1 MRKRI
6 FSFVLAAT
14 MVMSLAACGGGD
26 SKETA
31 KDDTTKAAAETKEGD
46 DGTQAASSGG
56 TGAIKFALIGPL
68 TGNNAYAGEAMF
80 NGAKMVIDEYNEAG
94 GYNGTPVE
102 YVEYDTKADA
112 NEGTMIAQK
121 LATDDSVT
129 ATIGPWSSTVGL
141 AMAPIIDDAGLIMYA
156 TSPSHADLTK
166 SSEWIIRQTPLAAT
180 LAYGCA
186 DTLLEAGYTN
196 GVYLYDNT
204 NEGATKGSELF
215 EERFTTGGG
224 TVTVEGYAAGTKDFT
239 PLMTKYKSQGIEFI
253 CMYGATADSALIC
266 TQARDMD
273 LDCLIQVNSMALND
287 EFNELIAGLE
297 EVYCCD
303 SYAADYPD
311 DAFQEFVSKYESLY
325 GEKPIVHGYF
335 GYCAAKRLLDTI
347 EEYGLDDMT
356 KVRDALRNGTQE
368 TELGTLEFID
378 GDADRPTIWSKYD
391 VDDGVFHA
399 VTEIPSLK

>member
-1 MRKRI
+1 
-6 FSFVLAAT
+6 
-14 MVMSLAACGGGD
+14 
-26 SKETA
+26 
-31 KDDTTKAAAETKEGD
+31 
-46 DGTQAASSGG
+46 
-56 TGAIKFALIGPL
+56 
-68 TGNNAYAGEAMF
+68 
-80 NGAKMVIDEYNEAG
+80 
-94 GYNGTPVE
+94 
-102 YVEYDTKADA
+102 
-112 NEGTMIAQK
+112 
-121 LATDDSVT
+121 
-129 ATIGPWSSTVGL
+129 
-141 AMAPIIDDAGLIMYA
+141 
-156 TSPSHADLTK
+156 
-166 SSEWIIRQTPLAAT
+166 
-180 LAYGCA
+180 
-186 DTLLEAGYTN
+186 
-196 GVYLYDNT
+196 
-204 NEGATKGSELF
+204 
-215 EERFTTGGG
+215 
-224 TVTVEGYAAGTKDFT
+224 
-239 PLMTKYKSQGIEFI
+239 MTKYKSQGIEFI

-297 EVYCCD
+297 EIYCCD

>member
-1 MRKRI
+1 MKKRI
-6 FSFVLAAT
+6 FSLILAVA
-14 MVMSLAACGGGD
+14 MVMSLAACGS

-31 KDDTTKAAAETKEGD
+31 KDDTKAAETTKAAEKS
-46 DGTQAASSGG
+46 DGTQAAASGD
-56 TGAIKFALIGPL
+56 TGAIKLALVGPL

-80 NGAKMVIDEYNEAG
+80 NGAKMVIDEYNAAG
-94 GYNGTPVE
+94 GYNGTPVT
-102 YVEYDTKADA
+102 YDEYDTKADA

-121 LATDDSVT
+121 LATDKDLT
-129 ATIGPWSSTVGL
+129 AIIGPWSSTVGL
-141 AMAPIIDDAGLIMYA
+141 AMSPIIDEAGIIMYA

-186 DTLLEAGYTN
+186 DTLLEAGYKK

-215 EERFTTGGG
+215 EERFTAGGG
-224 TVTVEGYAAGTKDFT
+224 EVIVEGYAAGTKDFT
-239 PLMTKYKSQGIEFI
+239 PLMTKYKSDNIEFI

-287 EFNELIAGLE
+287 EFNQLIAGLE
-297 EVYCCD
+297 EIYCCD

-311 DAFQEFVSKYESLY
+311 EEFQKFVSKYEDLY

-335 GYCAAKRLLDTI
+335 GYCAAKRLLATI

-356 KVRDALRNGTQE
+356 EVRDALRNGTQE

-391 VDDGVFHA
+391 VADGVFHA
-399 VTEIPSLK
+399 VTEIPAAK

>member
-1 MRKRI
+1 MKKRI
-6 FSFVLAAT
+6 FSLILAVA
-14 MVMSLAACGGGD
+14 MVMSLAACGS

-31 KDDTTKAAAETKEGD
+31 KDDTKAAETTKAAEKS
-46 DGTQAASSGG
+46 DGTQAAASGD
-56 TGAIKFALIGPL
+56 TGAIKLALVGPL

-80 NGAKMVIDEYNEAG
+80 NGAKMVIDEYNAAG
-94 GYNGTPVE
+94 GYNGTPVT
-102 YVEYDTKADA
+102 YDEYDTKADA

-121 LATDDSVT
+121 LATDKDLT

-141 AMAPIIDDAGLIMYA
+141 AMSTIIDEAGIIMYA

-186 DTLLEAGYTN
+186 DTLLEAGYKK

-215 EERFTTGGG
+215 EERFTAGGG
-224 TVTVEGYAAGTKDFT
+224 EVIVEGYAAGTKDFT
-239 PLMTKYKSQGIEFI
+239 PLMTKYKSDNIEFI

-287 EFNELIAGLE
+287 EFNQLIAGLE
-297 EVYCCD
+297 EIYCCD

-311 DAFQEFVSKYESLY
+311 EEFQKFVSKYEDLY

-335 GYCAAKRLLDTI
+335 GYCAAKRLLATI

-356 KVRDALRNGTQE
+356 EVRDALRNGTQE

-391 VDDGVFHA
+391 VADGVFHA
-399 VTEIPSLK
+399 VTEIPAAK

>member
-1 MRKRI
+1 MKKRI
-6 FSFVLAAT
+6 FSLILAVA
-14 MVMSLAACGGGD
+14 MVMSLAACGS

-31 KDDTTKAAAETKEGD
+31 KDDTKAAETTKAAEKS
-46 DGTQAASSGG
+46 DGTQAAASGD
-56 TGAIKFALIGPL
+56 TGAIKLALVGPL

-80 NGAKMVIDEYNEAG
+80 NGAKMVIDEYNAAG
-94 GYNGTPVE
+94 GYNGTPVT
-102 YVEYDTKADA
+102 YDEYDTKADA

-121 LATDDSVT
+121 LATDKDLT

-141 AMAPIIDDAGLIMYA
+141 AMSPIIDEAGIIMYA

-186 DTLLEAGYTN
+186 DTLLEAGYKK

-215 EERFTTGGG
+215 EERFTAGGG
-224 TVTVEGYAAGTKDFT
+224 EVIVEGYAAGTKDFT
-239 PLMTKYKSQGIEFI
+239 PLMTKYKSDNSEFI

-287 EFNELIAGLE
+287 EFNQLIAGLE
-297 EVYCCD
+297 EIYCCD

-311 DAFQEFVSKYESLY
+311 EEFQKFVSKYEDLY

-335 GYCAAKRLLDTI
+335 GYCAAKRLLATI

-356 KVRDALRNGTQE
+356 EVRDALRNGTQE

-391 VDDGVFHA
+391 VADGVFHA
-399 VTEIPSLK
+399 VTEIPAAK